1 MDAVSATSWSVFPE
15 ETAPVQLRSL
25 SAGGRYSEVTDAN
38 MELARSLDLGAERGR
53 ATGRRPASWPTAGR
67 PYLHPLPPPPAR
79 DPSRPSSRRSS
90 QHPRVVS
97 GSAYIS
103 PPARQKLGHP
113 RHKSLASPAALS
125 AGQSPHTRRP
135 ENRLHL
141 GFLHPIPHH
150 C

>member
-67 PYLHPLPPPPAR
+67 PYLHPLPPPPPVIPPVRPPGAR
-79 DPSRPSSRRSS
+79 LSTHVLS
-90 QHPRVVS
+90 
-97 GSAYIS
+97 
-103 PPARQKLGHP
+103 
-113 RHKSLASPAALS
+113 AALL
-125 AGQSPHTRRP
+125 T
-135 ENRLHL
+135 
-141 GFLHPIPHH
+141 
-150 C
+150 